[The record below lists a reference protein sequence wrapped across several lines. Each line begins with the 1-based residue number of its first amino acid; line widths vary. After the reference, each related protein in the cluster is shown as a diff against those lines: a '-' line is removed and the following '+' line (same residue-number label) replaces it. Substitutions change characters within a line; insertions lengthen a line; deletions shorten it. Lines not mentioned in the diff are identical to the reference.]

1 MVHAY
6 GLIAEQFCFAMKKT
20 IRYLVILLIFLLLAL
35 WIVAPR
41 QFELLLFIPYVL
53 FQALIDR

>member
-6 GLIAEQFCFAMKKT
+6 GLIAEQFCFHMKKT
-20 IRYLVILLIFLLLAL
+20 IRYLVIFLIFLLLAL

-41 QFELLLFIPYVL
+41 QFELLLFIPYVF
-53 FQALIDR
+53 FQAWIDR

>member
-6 GLIAEQFCFAMKKT
+6 GLIAEQFRFDMKKT
-20 IRYLVILLIFLLLAL
+20 IRYLVIFLILLLAL

-41 QFELLLFIPYVL
+41 QLELLLFIPYVFFL
-53 FQALIDR
+53 ALIDR